1 MILDEATQPGAAV
14 KGHGSSPVRPPSSRS
29 SSPFLERPINKPG
42 ATHLCVPEALCPR
55 PREAPEMPQKREA
68 IRPELI
74 TRIQVRLI
82 VMLLGTL
89 ILMLLKRYGV
99 L

>member
-1 MILDEATQPGAAV
+1 ML
-14 KGHGSSPVRPPSSRS
+14 
-29 SSPFLERPINKPG
+29 
-42 ATHLCVPEALCPR
+42 
-55 PREAPEMPQKREA
+55 QKREA

-82 VMLLGTL
+82 VMLLATL
-89 ILMLLKRYGV
+89 IMVLLKRYGV

>member
-1 MILDEATQPGAAV
+1 
-14 KGHGSSPVRPPSSRS
+14 
-29 SSPFLERPINKPG
+29 
-42 ATHLCVPEALCPR
+42 
-55 PREAPEMPQKREA
+55 MPQKREA
-68 IRPELI
+68 IRPELF

>member
-1 MILDEATQPGAAV
+1 
-14 KGHGSSPVRPPSSRS
+14 
-29 SSPFLERPINKPG
+29 
-42 ATHLCVPEALCPR
+42 
-55 PREAPEMPQKREA
+55 MPQKREA